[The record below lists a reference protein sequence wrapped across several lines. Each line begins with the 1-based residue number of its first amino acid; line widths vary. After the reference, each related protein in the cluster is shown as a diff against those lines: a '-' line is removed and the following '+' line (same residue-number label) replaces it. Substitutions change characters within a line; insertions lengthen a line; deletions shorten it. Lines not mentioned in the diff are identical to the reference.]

1 MCCSTVNPHVGLL
14 AYIETSYG
22 LMAQTFNGDWETVKK
37 KVNDKKF
44 QEEFSEISKE
54 AVQSYHLAAK
64 VSKGKF
70 TPIYYQIPKN
80 PYEQMVAFAF

>member
-1 MCCSTVNPHVGLL
+1 MCCSTITAHLGLI
-14 AYIETSYG
+14 AYNETSYG
-22 LMAQTFNGDWETVKK
+22 IMSQTYKGDWETVKK

-44 QEEFSEISKE
+44 QEEFRKISEE
-54 AVQSYHLAAK
+54 AVQSYYLAAR

-70 TPIYYQIPKN
+70 SPIYYQIPKD